1 MKPLDSQVFNR
12 LTRLYI
18 IALTTVAVL
27 SMSGQLVIQLFLRQL
42 LDDSHVVN
50 IAGRQRM
57 LSQRLS
63 KTAILLCRRNI
74 YQADAE
80 HYSQDIKD
88 IVKLWKQSHDGL
100 RNGHLDIDGAV
111 YEARNS
117 AKIDSMF
124 NRIEPTF
131 LLMYNNALIIS
142 EQIEHPA
149 VNKDEA
155 LQAALKHI
163 LANERSFLK
172 QMDKIVFQ
180 YDVETTQRVDN
191 IKRTEL
197 ILFVLLFI
205 VLLLEGI
212 LIFRP
217 IAIYIREVIKKITD
231 SEQALRQTNDTLIKT
246 QEALVQATAEKY
258 KLQLAE
264 EKVRSA
270 SLMEG
275 QEVER
280 KRLARELHD
289 GIGQMLTGLRL
300 HGEKVKSFLFA
311 NEKQE
316 KSFLE
321 LQKLII
327 ETIEAT
333 RTVSFNL
340 APSVLSDYGVS
351 PAIRILTEQVSKAS
365 NIEIEFVEIKIKRL
379 PEGIETCLYRIC
391 QEALH
396 NAIKYSEATKIK
408 IQLSISENYVN
419 LLIDDDGKGF
429 DLSNLKKGLTGSGL
443 KNMQTRAELLN
454 GQWKLQTKPEQGTKV
469 MVRIPLAPDKKI
481 SKVKRKKEIA

>member
-80 HYSQDIKD
+80 YYSQDIKD

-100 RNGHLDIDGAV
+100 KNGHLESDGLI
-111 YEARNS
+111 YEVRNS
-117 AKIDSMF
+117 TKIDSMF
-124 NRIEPTF
+124 QNIEPTF
-131 LLMYNNALIIS
+131 LLMYNNALVIS
-142 EQIEHPA
+142 KEIEHPE
-149 VNKDEA
+149 VDKDET
-155 LQAALKHI
+155 LQVALKQI

-172 QMDKIVFQ
+172 QMDKIVYQ
-180 YDVETTQRVDN
+180 YDVETTKRVDN

-197 ILFVLLFI
+197 VLFVLLFL
-205 VLLLEGI
+205 VLVLEG
-212 LIFRP
+212 LVIFKP
-217 IAIYIREVIKKITD
+217 IAHYIREVIKKITD
-231 SEQALRQTNDTLIKT
+231 SEQQLRQTNETLVKT

-300 HGEKVKSFLFA
+300 HGEKVKSFMFA

-316 KSFLE
+316 KSFNE

-351 PAIRILTEQVSKAS
+351 PAIRILTEQVSKAA
-365 NIEIEFVEIKIKRL
+365 NIEIDFVEIKIKRL

-396 NAIKYSEATKIK
+396 NAVKYSEATNIK

-419 LLIDDDGKGF
+419 LLIDDNGKGF

-454 GQWKLQTKPEQGTKV
+454 GQWKLQTKQEQGTKITV
-469 MVRIPLAPDKKI
+469 KIPLSPEPKI
-481 SKVKRKKEIA
+481 NKSKRKREVA

>member
-88 IVKLWKQSHDGL
+88 IIKLWKQSYDGL
-100 RNGHLDIDGAV
+100 KNGHLESDGLV
-111 YEARNS
+111 YEVRNS

-124 NRIEPTF
+124 QNIEPTF
-131 LLMYNNALIIS
+131 LLMYNNALVIS
-142 EQIEHPA
+142 KEIEHPE
-149 VNKDEA
+149 VDKDEI
-155 LQAALKHI
+155 LQVALKQI

-172 QMDKIVFQ
+172 QMDKIVYQ
-180 YDVETTQRVDN
+180 YDVETTKRVDN

-197 ILFVLLFI
+197 VLFVLLFL
-205 VLLLEGI
+205 VLVLEG
-212 LIFRP
+212 LVIFKP
-217 IAIYIREVIKKITD
+217 IAHYIREVIKKITD
-231 SEQALRQTNDTLIKT
+231 SEQQLRQTNETLVKT

-300 HGEKVKSFLFA
+300 HGEKVKSFMFA

-316 KSFLE
+316 KSFNE

-351 PAIRILTEQVSKAS
+351 PAIRILTEQVSKAV
-365 NIEIEFVEIKIKRL
+365 NIEIDFVEIKIKRL

-396 NAIKYSEATKIK
+396 NAVKYSEATNIK

-419 LLIDDDGKGF
+419 LLIDDNGKGF

-454 GQWKLQTKPEQGTKV
+454 GQWKLQTKQEQGTKISV
-469 MVRIPLAPDKKI
+469 KIPLSLEPKI
-481 SKVKRKKEIA
+481 NKSKRKREVA

>member
-1 MKPLDSQVFNR
+1 MKPLDSQVFTR

-63 KTAILLCRRNI
+63 KTAILLCRRDI

-100 RNGHLDIDGAV
+100 RHGHLESDGSI

-117 AKIDSMF
+117 TKIDSMF

-131 LLMYNNALIIS
+131 LLMYKNALIIS
-142 EQIEHPA
+142 AQIESPIKD
-149 VNKDEA
+149 KDESLQVA
-155 LQAALKHI
+155 LRHI

-172 QMDKIVFQ
+172 QMDKIVYQ
-180 YDVETTQRVDN
+180 YDVETTKRVDN

-205 VLLLEGI
+205 VLLLEGL
-212 LIFRP
+212 LIFKP
-217 IAIYIREVIKKITD
+217 IAHYIREVIKKITD
-231 SEQALRQTNDTLIKT
+231 SEQQLRQTNDTLIKT
-246 QEALVQATAEKY
+246 QEALVKATAEKY

-316 KSFLE
+316 KSFNE

-365 NIEIEFVEIKIKRL
+365 NIEIDFAEIKIKRL

-396 NAIKYSEATKIK
+396 NAVKYSEATNIK

-419 LLIDDDGKGF
+419 LLIDDNGKGF

-454 GQWKLQTKPEQGTKV
+454 GQWKLQTKQEQGTKIV
-469 MVRIPLAPDKKI
+469 VKIPLSPEQKI
-481 SKVKRKKEIA
+481 SKSKRKKEIV